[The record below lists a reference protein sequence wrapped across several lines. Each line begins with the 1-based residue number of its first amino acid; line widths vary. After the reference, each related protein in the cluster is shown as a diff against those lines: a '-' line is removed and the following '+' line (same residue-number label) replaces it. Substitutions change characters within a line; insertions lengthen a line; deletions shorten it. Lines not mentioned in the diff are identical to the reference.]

1 MVRPLYSC
9 PSRVWVSLERVC
21 LGWGYSLQLGWPLE
35 GPTASPAAAVPSP
48 LLKGALDGV
57 ATCLPYA
64 LSFEKHILCGRPVL
78 GHVHVYCMTQFS
90 QYFEVQVVFCILHKE
105 TWLMFVFPDE
115 NPAWGNISQV
125 ANHLEQPA
133 CLCRGREPAPY
144 WEVSKIWI
152 WCSAFN
158 FLLYPRVIILL
169 FLLSFPLS
177 FEFIIFKICI
187 CWEKTSESY
196 KECSILFLLR
206 FLQRGGLSW
215 PDRYK
220 QIVLKNQ
227 SLLLWLVAPELLPC
241 PLLYFSLV
249 SNWMSQPHGTQRWLK
264 NLLSDDLES

>member
-1 MVRPLYSC
+1 MVWLHVYHTFYH
-9 PSRVWVSLERVC
+9 SRSTFYVAGLCWDMFTFIVWHNSHSTLR
-21 LGWGYSLQLGWPLE
+21 YSL
-35 GPTASPAAAVPSP
+35 
-48 LLKGALDGV
+48 
-57 ATCLPYA
+57 C
-64 LSFEKHILCGRPVL
+64 
-78 GHVHVYCMTQFS
+78 
-90 QYFEVQVVFCILHKE
+90 FCILHEE

-125 ANHLEQPA
+125 ANYLKQPA
-133 CLCRGREPAPY
+133 CLCRGREPVLY

-158 FLLYPRVIILL
+158 FLLYPRAIILL

-187 CWEKTSESY
+187 CWDKTNESY
-196 KECSILFLLR
+196 KEFSILFLLR

-227 SLLLWLVAPELLPC
+227 CLLLWLVAPELLPC
-241 PLLYFSLV
+241 PSLYFSLV
-249 SNWMSQPHGTQRWLK
+249 SNWMSQPHWTQRWL